1 MSSKERSKS
10 SVELEKSYKDFN
22 KILKYLL
29 LIGIIGVSGFL
40 IYYILT
46 PESGFVNFGILN
58 SDKEAG
64 NFPEIIDVDENVSF
78 YLTVDNYLNREFSFR
93 IEILKSNGSKISY
106 PSDPLT
112 SQSILNTSIIALG
125 NRGSWISDLF
135 NLSFSAPGD
144 DQNII
149 AELWEIKVSVPD
161 TFFASL
167 YLRFNVTL

>member
-1 MSSKERSKS
+1 MSSKERTKGTI
-10 SVELEKSYKDFN
+10 ELEKSYKDFN

-29 LIGIIGVSGFL
+29 LIGIIVVSGFL

-46 PESGFVNFGILN
+46 PEPGYVDFGILN

-64 NFPEIIDVDENVSF
+64 NFPEIVEINENVSF

-93 IEILKSNGSKISY
+93 VEILKSNGSKISH

-125 NRGSWISDLF
+125 NRRCWVSNLF
-135 NLSFSAPGD
+135 NISFNAPGD

-149 AELWEIKVSVPD
+149 AELWEIKVGLPGA
-161 TFFASL
+161 FFASL

>member
-1 MSSKERSKS
+1 MNSRERTKRTI
-10 SVELEKSYKDFN
+10 ELEKNYKDFN

-29 LIGIIGVSGFL
+29 LVGIIAVSGFL

-46 PESGFVNFGILN
+46 PEPGNIDFGILN
-58 SDKEAG
+58 SDKKAG
-64 NFPEIIDVDENVSF
+64 NFPKIIEVDENVSF

-93 IEILKSNGSKISY
+93 IEILKSNGSKISH

-112 SQSILNTSIIALG
+112 SQSVLNTSIIALE
-125 NRGSWISDLF
+125 NRGGWISNLF
-135 NLSFSAPGD
+135 NISFNTPGD

-149 AELWEIKVSVPD
+149 AELWEIKVGLPS